1 MGHSYQP
8 VQFLMKLTYNSRCS
22 RQTLARDSP
31 TGATPEKKNENLGAK
46 PVRHRIPT
54 KHEQCLGDALE
65 STVYKAHKYLFAVQ
79 LSRVTCPG
87 FEPTNGSLPYTRGVQ
102 SDRNH
107 WKPPTRPRSVTG
119 AAARGD

>member
-46 PVRHRIPT
+46 PARHRIPT

-87 FEPTNGSLPYTRGVQ
+87 FEPTNQRL
-102 SDRNH
+102 
-107 WKPPTRPRSVTG
+107 
-119 AAARGD
+119 ARGCFSRTEIIGSHQQVSANLSTDQT